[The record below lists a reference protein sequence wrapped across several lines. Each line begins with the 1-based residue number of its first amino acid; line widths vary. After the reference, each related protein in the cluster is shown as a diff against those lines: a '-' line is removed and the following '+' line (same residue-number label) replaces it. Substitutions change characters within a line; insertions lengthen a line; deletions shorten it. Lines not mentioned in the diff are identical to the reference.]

1 MRTVVQQ
8 RMLQQRLP
16 GLALEAGVGLN
27 TAQPCSDVRAGCS
40 HSAVCLAATLARTD
54 APHMPSLPPAD
65 ECNITASEL
74 NRNMQVL
81 YRFLSEFTGLP
92 TEQVEME
99 CGECGCCSTQG
110 GSPAAGS

>member
-1 MRTVVQQ
+1 MPRVCGHTLSLDLSHTVS
-8 RMLQQRLP
+8 RPR
-16 GLALEAGVGLN
+16 
-27 TAQPCSDVRAGCS
+27 RA
-40 HSAVCLAATLARTD
+40 
-54 APHMPSLPPAD
+54 AD

-99 CGECGCCSTQG
+99 CGE
-110 GSPAAGS
+110 